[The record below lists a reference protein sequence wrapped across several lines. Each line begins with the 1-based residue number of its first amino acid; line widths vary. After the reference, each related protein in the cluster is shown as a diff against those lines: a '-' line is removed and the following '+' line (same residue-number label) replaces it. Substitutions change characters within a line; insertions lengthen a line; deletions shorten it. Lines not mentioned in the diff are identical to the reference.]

1 MKYFLSL
8 IVFGLCFAFAQPTMT
23 KTLDQYQPV
32 LELMNT
38 INIATQIDAMPNLVF
53 NKSQSKPLLELLRG
67 LSASAKLEPEAAQL
81 MLKTLETKILTPAQV
96 KVLLQKR
103 TELKA
108 LAQKRRTQ
116 VRVSEGGSSALNLYS
131 LTVPGAR
138 AFITILEKGE
148 SVNPFRLDPNMGI
161 LKKFVGVLETR

>member
-1 MKYFLSL
+1 
-8 IVFGLCFAFAQPTMT
+8 
-23 KTLDQYQPV
+23 
-32 LELMNT
+32 
-38 INIATQIDAMPNLVF
+38 
-53 NKSQSKPLLELLRG
+53 
-67 LSASAKLEPEAAQL
+67 